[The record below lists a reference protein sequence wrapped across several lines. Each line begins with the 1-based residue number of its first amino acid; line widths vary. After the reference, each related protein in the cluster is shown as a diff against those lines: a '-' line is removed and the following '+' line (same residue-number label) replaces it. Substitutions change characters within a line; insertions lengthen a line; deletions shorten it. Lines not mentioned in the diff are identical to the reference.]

1 MDENQDLVQMSRPQ
15 VRRVAL
21 QQDDN
26 GGEGVALT
34 SDKQVVIS
42 KLRQQNDRLKSEL
55 KMLTGKLEQ
64 FVEKSRL
71 KKQKQNFG
79 AVNNY
84 EKDD

>member
-42 KLRQQNDRLKSEL
+42 KLR
-55 KMLTGKLEQ
+55 
-64 FVEKSRL
+64 
-71 KKQKQNFG
+71 
-79 AVNNY
+79 
-84 EKDD
+84 